1 MLLRFLDIAHDYD
14 TQAVDDDD
22 DDGGID
28 DGVNDDDID
37 VGGIFFF
44 QTLVSGD
51 GDGDDDDGDID
62 DGEMT
67 MTMTLA
73 RRLKRSGSR
82 TSNVPQLLPRS
93 STSVEK
99 PR

>member
-14 TQAVDDDD
+14 TQALDDDG

-37 VGGIFFF
+37 VGGIFSFKHWC
-44 QTLVSGD
+44 LV
-51 GDGDDDDGDID
+51 
-62 DGEMT
+62 MV
-67 MTMTLA
+67 MVMMMTLMMA

-82 TSNVPQLLPRS
+82 TSNVPQLLPPS